1 MHCMSLGK
9 RIEGAR
15 LALGYTNAAAFA
27 RQIGID
33 KQYLWNLEN
42 DKVEKPDP
50 TRMVAL
56 AKGLNVALEWLITG
70 VGSPLT
76 SYTFA
81 QKELEVIAFLK
92 LLPERATVDLLEYAK
107 FLYDKYSSKQSH
119 DPMRNVFHMDRRS
132 RQDRRVAMHP
142 INFPDR
148 RKYSTGATVN
158 PGFLPRFVMAFATL
172 VC

>member
-1 MHCMSLGK
+1 MHRMSLGK

-15 LALGYTNAAAFA
+15 LALGYNNAAAFA

-50 TRMVAL
+50 ARMVAL

-70 VGSPLT
+70 AGSPLT

-92 LLPERATVDLLEYAK
+92 LLPEKATADLLDYAK
-107 FLYDKYSSKQSH
+107 FLYDKYSQKQPH

-132 RQDRRVAMHP
+132 RQDRRLAP
-142 INFPDR
+142 QAINFPDKR
-148 RKYSTGATVN
+148 RVFDRRHG
-158 PGFLPRFVMAFATL
+158 
-172 VC
+172 